1 MIMQV
6 HDELIFEAPKSE
18 AKETLKTMKE
28 MMESATQ
35 LDIPLIA
42 DAQIGANWN
51 EAH

>member
-1 MIMQV
+1 MQV
-6 HDELIFEAPKSE
+6 HDELIFEAPQE
-18 AKETLKTMKE
+18 IAEETLMLVKK
-28 MMESATQ
+28 MMEETAK